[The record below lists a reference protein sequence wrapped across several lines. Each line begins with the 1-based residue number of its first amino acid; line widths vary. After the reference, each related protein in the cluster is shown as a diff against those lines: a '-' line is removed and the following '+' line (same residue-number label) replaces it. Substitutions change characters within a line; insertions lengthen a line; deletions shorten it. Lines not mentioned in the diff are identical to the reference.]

1 VNRRQRARPASG
13 ARAMNTDACHPR
25 FIRIPLSLVLP
36 TYEEI
41 EMRKLL
47 LAIALAFAATAA
59 WADGV
64 HNKWRLEFSGN
75 AESDGRIELLV
86 SPSRGEPVR
95 VAAQVAEGVGE
106 NDVARIVRSA
116 LQAQAGRLYNVE
128 DDDGE
133 DVLVKK
139 KDGERDFV
147 ITVVSNSVRGVRIGV
162 DSE

>member
-1 VNRRQRARPASG
+1 
-13 ARAMNTDACHPR
+13 
-25 FIRIPLSLVLP
+25 
-36 TYEEI
+36 
-41 EMRKLL
+41 MRKLV
-47 LAIALAFAATAA
+47 LAIALSLAATAA

-86 SPSRGEPVR
+86 SPSVGEPVR
-95 VAAQVAEGVGE
+95 VDTQVARGLGE
-106 NDVARIVRSA
+106 NDVARSVRSA
-116 LQAQAGRLYNVE
+116 LQARAGQFYNVE

-133 DVLVKK
+133 DVLLKK

-147 ITVVSNSVRGVRIGV
+147 VTVVSNSVRGVRIGV